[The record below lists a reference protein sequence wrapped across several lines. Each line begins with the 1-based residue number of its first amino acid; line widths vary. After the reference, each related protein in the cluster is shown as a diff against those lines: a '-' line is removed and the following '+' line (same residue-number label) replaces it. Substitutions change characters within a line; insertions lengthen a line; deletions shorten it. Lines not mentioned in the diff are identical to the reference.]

1 MVSPRTEV
9 ELSTTTNQFMYENAE
24 SGYGKTHLNSLPFTT
39 GKTFVLVGSSSA
51 NKNLINAVFGTDVEG
66 VARVY
71 TSYALVNAQTVA
83 GRGDT
88 IILAPDFTTAPSA
101 AELLSLE
108 TKGVTVL
115 PAGVSQVAPGVFRA
129 YRSAATLPATAAT
142 PYFTVTGRVKIV
154 QILGEVT
161 TLIQTQACNAK
172 LIANPTVGADVDLC
186 AVLDI
191 TAGAVGAQFS
201 ITGTLANA
209 MVKTVSG
216 AGVYQAAP
224 VLVTAG
230 TIDFSTSATNTGA
243 TKWLV
248 DYQPID
254 PGAIIVAA

>member
-1 MVSPRTEV
+1 M
-9 ELSTTTNQFMYENAE
+9 LENME
-24 SGYGKTHLNSLPFTT
+24 SGYGKGKINTLPFTT
-39 GKTFVLVGSSSA
+39 GKTFVLVGSASA
-51 NKNLINAVFGTDVEG
+51 NKPLIEAVYGADKEG

-108 TKGVTVL
+108 TKGVTVI
-115 PAGVSQVAPGVFRA
+115 PAGQNQVAPGVFRA
-129 YRSAATLPATAAT
+129 FRAAATLPATTAT

-161 TLIQTQACNAK
+161 TVVQTQANNTK

-186 AVLDI
+186 AVKDI
-191 TAGAVGAQFS
+191 TAAAVGTQLS
-201 ITGTLANA
+201 ITGTLATA
-209 MVKTVSG
+209 MVQTASG
-216 AGVYQAAP
+216 AFVYQASP
-224 VLVTAG
+224 VVVAAG
-230 TIDFSTSATNTGA
+230 TIDLSCAATNTGA

-254 PGAIIVAA
+254 PGAIVVAA